1 MSEGEPLI
9 GDGVTQGIVRL
20 GDTVR
25 RPLRPFSLTVQAYLA
40 HLRDAGFTGAP
51 LPLGVDE
58 QGREVLSFVPGDVPR
73 NPLPP
78 ETAGDDVLVALA
90 RLIRAL
96 HEASAGWTPPPG
108 AVWGGTPASIGGPAT
123 ERAELVSHRDYY
135 PGNVVFRDGRPVA
148 LIDFDL
154 AKPTTRL
161 YDITNALW
169 YWAPLRDPRDRAP
182 AFADA
187 DIPHRVAV
195 FADAYGMT
203 ARQRAELA
211 PLAVDVARRYHEN
224 SRASAELDP
233 VFRQLWEDG
242 AKDELPR
249 AEAWLRE
256 AAPAI
261 TDRLG
266 RPGQAVTRA
275 MSRPAWRPENRQPPR
290 NVPSSDR

>member
-1 MSEGEPLI
+1 VSEGEPLI
-9 GDGVTQGIVRL
+9 SDGVSEGIVRI

-51 LPLGVDE
+51 LALGVDE
-58 QGREVLSFVPGDVPR
+58 QGREVLSFVTGDVPPY
-73 NPLPP
+73 PLPP
-78 ETAGDDVLVALA
+78 EMAGDDVLVALA

-96 HEASAGWTPPPG
+96 HEASAGWVPPPG
-108 AVWGGTPASIGGPAT
+108 AVWGGTPANTGRIT
-123 ERAELVSHRDYY
+123 EQTELVSHRDYAT
-135 PGNVVFRDGRPVA
+135 GNVVFRDGLPVA

-161 YDITNALW
+161 YDIANALW

-182 AFADA
+182 ALADA

-203 ARQRAELA
+203 AQQRTELA
-211 PLAVDVARRYHEN
+211 PLAVDMVRRYHED

-233 VFRQLWEDG
+233 VFRKLWENG
-242 AKDELPR
+242 ARVYLPR
-249 AEAWLRE
+249 AEAWVRE
-256 AAPAI
+256 MATAI
-261 TDRLG
+261 TARI
-266 RPGQAVTRA
+266 V
-275 MSRPAWRPENRQPPR
+275 QP
-290 NVPSSDR
+290 S

>member
-1 MSEGEPLI
+1 MSEGEPLT
-9 GDGVTQGIVRL
+9 GGSETQGIVRI

-58 QGREVLSFVPGDVPR
+58 QGREVLSFVPGEVAR
-73 NPLPP
+73 WPLPP
-78 ETAGDDVLVALA
+78 EMWGEDVLVALA

-96 HEASAGWTPPPG
+96 HEASAGWVPPPG
-108 AVWGGTPASIGGPAT
+108 AVWGGSPANTGRIT
-123 ERAELVSHRDYY
+123 ERTELVSHRDYAT
-135 PGNVVFRDGRPVA
+135 GNVVFRDGLPVA

-154 AKPTTRL
+154 AKPTSRV
-161 YDITNALW
+161 YDIANALW
-169 YWAPLRDPRDRAP
+169 YWAPLREGDPRDRPP
-182 AFADA
+182 ALADA

-211 PLAVDVARRYHEN
+211 PLAVDMARRYHED

-233 VFRQLWEDG
+233 VWRKAWEDG
-242 AKDELPR
+242 GKDVLPR
-249 AEAWLRE
+249 AQAWVRE
-256 AAPAI
+256 MAPAI
-261 TDRLG
+261 AARLSQ
-266 RPGQAVTRA
+266 PG
-275 MSRPAWRPENRQPPR
+275 
-290 NVPSSDR
+290 